1 MRSLFLAGVF
11 FSVIAIGL
19 RNPFV
24 FVLGY
29 IWLDIVTPQRIA
41 YTILP
46 SIPVSLIMGVLAFGA
61 LVWDWIKIGKV
72 KVPYPTY
79 LLILVAAWMT
89 LSMAW
94 AVAPEAAWRKWDVV
108 VKTLLFCAVFPLFLR
123 DNKRIE
129 ATLWVIVVSGMAHC
143 IPYATKTLIA
153 GGGYGYAYGLTPN
166 DYGFGEGSTLS
177 MYSVM
182 LFPICRYLRN
192 FQTLVPS
199 KRFSE
204 RTLDILSLLCIVT
217 AIGTFARTGL
227 ICLGVLAIFY
237 LFVGKNKLLT
247 GVFIALM
254 GVLIISFAPDSW
266 MQRMQSTTDSGETSA
281 MGRVA
286 VWLWVL
292 DYIKSNPLGGGF
304 EMYRINS
311 YTLILENG
319 GLLEIQG
326 KAFHSIYFEILGEGG
341 VVALLIFIVL
351 WILTFNSIRQLMKN
365 AKLKNDSRALA
376 LGKTMLLA
384 LFVYFAGGAFVGVAF
399 QSFVLFLIA
408 IVSVSQVV
416 FLKSKGLNSA
426 TV

>member
-29 IWLDIVTPQRIA
+29 VWLDIVTPQRIA

-46 SIPVSLIMGVLAFGA
+46 SIPVSLIMGGLAFGA
-61 LVWDWIKIGKV
+61 LLWDWVKLGKPKIS
-72 KVPYPTY
+72 YPTY
-79 LLILVAAWMT
+79 LLLLVAAWMT
-89 LSMAW
+89 VSMFW

-123 DNKRIE
+123 NNKRVE
-129 ATLWVIVVSGMAHC
+129 AALWIIVISGMAHC

-192 FQTLVPS
+192 FQTLVPN
-199 KRFSE
+199 RWLSE
-204 RTLDILSLLCIVT
+204 KILDILSLFCIVT

-237 LFVGKNKLLT
+237 LFVGKNKIFIGLLIFSA
-247 GVFIALM
+247 GI
-254 GVLIISFAPDSW
+254 LILSFAPDSW
-266 MQRMQSTTDSGETSA
+266 MQRMQSTTDSGESSA

-304 EMYRINS
+304 EMYRINL
-311 YTLILENG
+311 YTLVLENG

-341 VVALLIFIVL
+341 VVALLMFVVL
-351 WILTFNSIRQLMKN
+351 WILTLNSIRRLMKN
-365 AKLKNDSRALA
+365 ARLKNDGRALA
-376 LGKTMLLA
+376 LGQSMLLA
-384 LFVYFAGGAFVGVAF
+384 LLVYFAGGAFVGVAF
-399 QSFVLFLIA
+399 QSFAFFLIA
-408 IVSVSQVV
+408 IVSASQVV
-416 FLKSKGLNSA
+416 FLRTEEQNSA